1 MLCSFDAHSGE
12 EKKRKKMRVT
22 VRDCLQLEA
31 FRRCIVV
38 AGEKQ
43 MGNRIKAVS
52 VMDAASP
59 AEALACNGN
68 AGTMILTAFAGMKN
82 DVKAQ
87 CETIKELA
95 KAGVAAIVIFRREK
109 SPRPLDKDVVN
120 TADDVGMPL
129 IIVVDGEKAD
139 YSKMI
144 EEVME
149 KVIYGN
155 NFKNSLINN
164 TIFHLLNFEKYPT
177 FQQALHEAAVNN
189 GFQVAL
195 LSSEFNPI
203 FAIETRHQ
211 ATINEIIRQ
220 GREVALNLGQIYSL
234 IEING
239 VLTYWGLLYLN
250 NEKYYLFIV
259 DNDDN
264 YSAGEITKLAEIIEL
279 AMGMWKFTPERDAKA
294 ELVKALMR
302 GNKSLAY
309 SIKEEAGIKSADILS
324 VFYARGI
331 ETGQADAVIDR
342 FLKEGILDIIKI
354 TEGNESYAILLRGK
368 DFKVDEERSDIG
380 ACVKLFDA
388 LKENKGVRIFHVTGL
403 DRIEGA
409 GDGFRLIGETWAFV
423 ENIFPYKRV
432 FSKYELALVSNCINI
447 QVQGG
452 HLKKSYMD
460 LLEPFRKEGD
470 NKSRQ
475 LLETLETFAL
485 DAGMNSGKTAEF
497 MGIHTNTVQ
506 YRLKKINDLL
516 GVEITGNRVIPGL
529 TIALALQRME
539 NAKK

>member
-1 MLCSFDAHSGE
+1 MRQMRPKSLR
-12 EKKRKKMRVT
+12 KKRERMKVT
-22 VRDCLQLEA
+22 VKDCLQLES
-31 FRRCIVV
+31 FRKCIVL
-38 AGEKQ
+38 AGEKN
-43 MGNRIKAVS
+43 MENRVKAVS
-52 VMDAASP
+52 VMDAATP
-59 AEALACNGN
+59 AEAVACNGES
-68 AGTMILTAFAGMKN
+68 GTMVLTTFAGMKK
-82 DVKAQ
+82 DTAAQ
-87 CETIKELA
+87 CETIRRLA
-95 KAGVAAIVIFRREK
+95 KAGVPAIVYFQRDK
-109 SPRPLDKDVVN
+109 SVKAVDKEVTAAADAAGIPLLLMVDSE
-120 TADDVGMPL
+120 GM
-129 IIVVDGEKAD
+129 D
-139 YSKMI
+139 YATVIS
-144 EEVME
+144 EVME
-149 KVIYGN
+149 QALYGN
-155 NFKNSLINN
+155 SFKNSLINN
-164 TIFHLLNFEKYPT
+164 TIFHLLNFEKHAN

-189 GFQVAL
+189 DFQVVL
-195 LSSEFNPI
+195 LSEEFNPV

-211 ATINEIIRQ
+211 ATINEVIRR
-220 GREVALNLGQIYSL
+220 GREVALNLGHIYSL

-239 VLTYWGLLYLN
+239 VMTYWGMLYLN
-250 NEKYYLFIV
+250 NEKYYIFIV

-309 SIKEEAGIKSADILS
+309 SLREEAGIRASDILS
-324 VFYARGI
+324 VVYARGI
-331 ETGQADAVIDR
+331 ETGSADEIIDE
-342 FLKEGILDIIKI
+342 FEESGLLNIIKV
-354 TEGNESYAILLRGK
+354 TEGDESYAILLRGEK
-368 DFKVDEERSDIG
+368 LKEQEDISEM
-380 ACVKLFDA
+380 ATCVSLFDR
-388 LKENKGVRIFHVTGL
+388 LKENKSVRIFHVTGV

-432 FSKYELALVSNCINI
+432 FSKYELALVSNCISI

-452 HLKKSYMD
+452 QLKKNYMD

-470 NKSRQ
+470 NKSKQ

-516 GVEITGNRVIPGL
+516 GAEITGNRVIPGL

>member
-1 MLCSFDAHSGE
+1 M
-12 EKKRKKMRVT
+12 KVT
-22 VRDCLQLEA
+22 VKDCLQLES
-31 FRRCIVV
+31 FRKCIVV
-38 AGEKQ
+38 AGEKNIE
-43 MGNRIKAVS
+43 NRVKAVS
-52 VMDAASP
+52 VMDAATP
-59 AEALACNGN
+59 AEAVACNGES
-68 AGTMILTAFAGMKN
+68 GTMILTTFAGMKK
-82 DVKAQ
+82 DTAAQ
-87 CETIKELA
+87 CETIRKLA
-95 KAGVAAIVIFRREK
+95 KAGVPAIVYFQRDKKVK
-109 SPRPLDKDVVN
+109 SVDKEVAAA
-120 TADDVGMPL
+120 ADDAGIPLLLMVDSEGM
-129 IIVVDGEKAD
+129 D
-139 YSKMI
+139 YSTVI
-144 EEVME
+144 SEVME
-149 KVIYGN
+149 QALYGN
-155 NFKNSLINN
+155 SFKNSLINN
-164 TIFHLLNFEKYPT
+164 TIFHLLNFEKHAN

-189 GFQVAL
+189 DFQVVL
-195 LSSEFNPI
+195 LSEEFNPV

-211 ATINEIIRQ
+211 ATINEVIRR
-220 GREVALNLGQIYSL
+220 GREVALNLGHIYSL

-239 VLTYWGLLYLN
+239 VMTYWGMLYLN
-250 NEKYYLFIV
+250 NEKYYIFIV

-309 SIKEEAGIKSADILS
+309 SLREEAGIRATDILS
-324 VFYARGI
+324 VVYARGI
-331 ETGQADAVIDR
+331 ETGSAD
-342 FLKEGILDIIKI
+342 EILDEFEENGLLNIIKV
-354 TEGNESYAILLRGK
+354 TEGDESYAILLRGDK
-368 DFKVDEERSDIG
+368 LKEQEDVSEM
-380 ACVKLFDA
+380 ATCVSLFDR
-388 LKENKGVRIFHVTGL
+388 LKENKSVRIFHVTGV

-423 ENIFPYKRV
+423 ESIFPYKRV
-432 FSKYELALVSNCINI
+432 FSKYELALVSNCISI

-452 HLKKSYMD
+452 QLKKNYMD

-470 NKSRQ
+470 NKSKQ

-516 GVEITGNRVIPGL
+516 GAEITGNRVIPGL

>member
-1 MLCSFDAHSGE
+1 M
-12 EKKRKKMRVT
+12 KVT
-22 VRDCLQLEA
+22 VKDCLQLDS
-31 FRRCIVV
+31 FRKCIVV
-38 AGEKQ
+38 AGEKN
-43 MGNRIKAVS
+43 MDNRVKAVS
-52 VMDAASP
+52 VMDASTP

-68 AGTMILTAFAGMKN
+68 SGTMILTTFAGMKN

-87 CETIKELA
+87 CETITELA
-95 KAGVAAIVIFRREK
+95 KAEVPAIVVFQREK
-109 SPRPLDKDVVN
+109 STKPVDKEVTSAADAAGIPL
-120 TADDVGMPL
+120 L
-129 IIVVDGEKAD
+129 IMVDGEKTD
-139 YSKMI
+139 YSKLI

-149 KVIYGN
+149 QVLYGN

-164 TIFHLLNFEKYPT
+164 TIFHLLNFEKHAS

-189 GFQVAL
+189 DFQVVL
-195 LSSEFNPI
+195 LSEEFNPV
-203 FAIETRHQ
+203 FTIETRHQ
-211 ATINEIIRQ
+211 ATINEVIRR
-220 GREVALNLGQIYSL
+220 GKEVALNLGHIYSL

-309 SIKEEAGIKSADILS
+309 SLREEAGVKASDILS

-331 ETGQADAVIDR
+331 ENGPADEAIDR
-342 FLKEGILDIIKI
+342 FTGEGLLDIIKI
-354 TEGNESYAILLRGK
+354 TEGDESYAVLLRGEK
-368 DFKVDEERSDIG
+368 LKEDEDRSDMGVCIE
-380 ACVKLFDA
+380 LFDA
-388 LKENKGVRIFHVTGL
+388 LKENKSVRIFHVTGV

-423 ENIFPYKRV
+423 ESIFPYKRV

-452 HLKKSYMD
+452 HLKKTYMD
-460 LLEPFRKEGD
+460 LLDPFRKEGD

-506 YRLKKINDLL
+506 YRLKKINELL
-516 GVEITGNRVIPGL
+516 GAEITGNRVIPGL

>member
-1 MLCSFDAHSGE
+1 M
-12 EKKRKKMRVT
+12 KVT
-22 VRDCLQLEA
+22 VKDCLQLES
-31 FRRCIVV
+31 FRKCIVV
-38 AGEKQ
+38 AGEKH
-43 MGNRIKAVS
+43 MDNRIKAVS
-52 VMDAASP
+52 VLDAATP

-68 AGTMILTAFAGMKN
+68 SDTMILTTFAGMKK
-82 DVKAQ
+82 DTKAQ
-87 CETIKELA
+87 CETIRELA
-95 KAGVAAIVIFRREK
+95 KAGVPAIVFFQREK
-109 SPRPLDKDVVN
+109 SARPVDKEV
-120 TADDVGMPL
+120 TAAADTAGIPL
-129 IIVVDGEKAD
+129 LLMVDGEGMD
-139 YSKMI
+139 YSKI
-144 EEVME
+144 IAEIME
-149 KVIYGN
+149 QVLYGN

-164 TIFHLLNFEKYPT
+164 TIFHLLNFEKHSS

-189 GFQVAL
+189 DFQVVL
-195 LSSEFNPI
+195 LSEEFNPV
-203 FAIETRHQ
+203 FTVETRHQ
-211 ATINEIIRQ
+211 ATINEVIRR
-220 GREVALNLGQIYSL
+220 GREVALNLGHIYSL

-309 SIKEEAGIKSADILS
+309 SLREEAGIRASDILS
-324 VFYARGI
+324 VVYARGI
-331 ETGQADAVIDR
+331 ETGMADEIIDEYMEKG
-342 FLKEGILDIIKI
+342 LLNIIKI
-354 TEGNESYAILLRGK
+354 TEGNESYAVLLRGEK
-368 DFKVDEERSDIG
+368 LGEDEDISEM
-380 ACVKLFDA
+380 AVCVSFFDR
-388 LKENKGVRIFHVTGL
+388 LKENKTVRIFHVTGV

-452 HLKKSYMD
+452 HLKKNYMD
-460 LLEPFRKEGD
+460 LLDPFKKEGD

-516 GVEITGNRVIPGL
+516 GAEITGNRVIPGL